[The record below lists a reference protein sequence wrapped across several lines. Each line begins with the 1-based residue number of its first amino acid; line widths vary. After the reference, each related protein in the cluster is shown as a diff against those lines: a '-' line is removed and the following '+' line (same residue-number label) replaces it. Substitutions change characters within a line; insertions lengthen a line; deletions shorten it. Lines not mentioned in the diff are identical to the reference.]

1 MSKVGFLV
9 LPSGIEL
16 HGASFGRHA
25 GPLYPKTHTISCGNL
40 FALRLALRNQLALVE
55 GS

>member
-9 LPSGIEL
+9 LPNRIEF
-16 HGASFGRHA
+16 HGASFGGHA
-25 GPLYPKTHTISCGNL
+25 GPLYPKTYTISYGNL